1 MTLWAG
7 KAQDA
12 ESTLLPKVR
21 SWLRTMAMEHGNTPE
36 DHMVVIWCNCPA
48 LGILSASRVSFL
60 LNLVTNVLSDFGL
73 NGVCFLIHPNRASN
87 NADGRL
93 ELRDS
98 IYSIIHPI
106 HHPDSPNTLSP

>member
-1 MTLWAG
+1 MRRARYFQRCDRGFERW
-7 KAQDA
+7 QF
-12 ESTLLPKVR
+12 
-21 SWLRTMAMEHGNTPE
+21 
-36 DHMVVIWCNCPA
+36 WCNCPA